1 MNPVDIIIKMSKI
14 EKGILKAAKK
24 ANSYTQRDFHK
35 TRLSADFTTETLQ
48 VRRDRCNIFKLLK
61 GKKLL

>member
-14 EKGILKAAKK
+14 EKGILKAARK

-35 TRLSADFTTETLQ
+35 TRLSADFTTETL
-48 VRRDRCNIFKLLK
+48 
-61 GKKLL
+61 

>member
-24 ANSYTQRDFHK
+24 ANSYTQGTFIRQDSQ
-35 TRLSADFTTETLQ
+35 LILQ
-48 VRRDRCNIFKLLK
+48 QKLYRSE
-61 GKKLL
+61 GMGAIYSNY